1 MVFEAESVEFC
12 EGAFSSLERMELVRG
27 GEREREVAEGGE
39 VREEVE
45 RLEDEAGRAAVCEAF
60 GFGYWQGGSIEE
72 GGSVGRGEKSGEN
85 SEQG

>member
-39 VREEVE
+39 VGEEVE
-45 RLEDEAGRAAVCEAF
+45 RLEDEAGQ
-60 GFGYWQGGSIEE
+60 Y
-72 GGSVGRGEKSGEN
+72 
-85 SEQG
+85 